1 MKLFICDDEVQIRHD
16 FEKMIQKLYP
26 QSEIKAFC
34 SGEELLSELEKEPC
48 DVLLLDIDMPG
59 MDGMDVAKRLG
70 EMEVKPLLVF
80 VTSHDELV
88 YDSFRYHPF
97 GFVRKSYFEKEIEK
111 VLRDCERELASHEA
125 HFTFRAN
132 GREVCLPLEEILY
145 FEADGNYLKLYLA
158 TEEYRLRSTI
168 AAVENSL
175 GTRGFIRVH
184 KGFLVNQKAIR
195 MLGTDEL
202 QLENGTTLPIGKTY
216 GETAKKLFMRY
227 MRT

>member
-26 QSEIKAFC
+26 QSAIKAFGC
-34 SGEELLSELEKEPC
+34 GEELLQALATESC

-59 MDGMDVAKRLG
+59 ISGMDVARKLG
-70 EMEVKPLLVF
+70 EMENKPLLVF

-111 VLRDCERELASHEA
+111 VLRDCERELESYQS

-168 AAVENSL
+168 SAVENSL